1 MKNFIYKIWMHA
13 SLILA
18 LLFMVTACED
28 SFEKGGFDVNS
39 PSNVI
44 SFKLNGTAGEIDQKT
59 GKINVTM
66 PYGSDITAVIP
77 QVVLEEGATSK
88 LDLTT
93 PINFT
98 SPVKFRVINGNL
110 YKDYTVTV
118 TVLSPIKSFK
128 INGVT
133 ATINDVNKTIT
144 MTLPENTS
152 LTALQPVIELTN
164 GVSIS
169 PASGATVDFTNP
181 VIFVVTS
188 NGKSVNYTANVG
200 VPVAGLTV
208 AFLGTAATR
217 SGITNLDEVTASN
230 WLFAN
235 FPGAKYISF
244 DSVLNGANLSDVDVI
259 WWHFDSATNL
269 PTVAYNPVVTA
280 ALKSFRTNGGNLLL
294 TSFASQYVDAL
305 GIVPSGKGPNNVFGD
320 FPPNGFVDGNSW
332 GMSFVGHENH
342 PIFQGLTTFEAG
354 KANLL
359 QSGTFRLNHTAWWF
373 LPDWGGY
380 VNGAGWRT
388 QTGGIN
394 LASES
399 WDNNLDGRVTIA
411 EFPNSG
417 TDKNVIVISMGAYD
431 WYNETNSSGVPSQA
445 NEFIGN
451 IKLLTQNSINYL
463 AEN

>member
-1 MKNFIYKIWMHA
+1 MKKFIYKIWMQA

-28 SFEKGGFDVNS
+28 SFENGGFDVNS

-77 QVVLEEGATSK
+77 QVVLEEGATSN
-88 LDLTT
+88 LDLTK

-98 SPVKFRVINGNL
+98 NPVKFRVINGNL
-110 YKDYTVTV
+110 FKDYTAIV

-128 INGVT
+128 INGV
-133 ATINDVNKTIT
+133 AAIINDVNKTIT

-181 VIFVVTS
+181 VTFVVTS

-217 SGITNLDEVTASN
+217 SGITNMDEVTASN

-269 PTVAYNPVVTA
+269 PSVAYNPVVTA

-411 EFPNSG
+411 EFPNTG

>member
-1 MKNFIYKIWMHA
+1 MHA

-59 GKINVTM
+59 GKITVTM

-77 QVVLEEGATSK
+77 QVVMEEGATSN

-98 SPVKFRVINGNL
+98 NPVKFRVINGNL
-110 YKDYTVTV
+110 FKDYTVTV

-128 INGVT
+128 INGVA
-133 ATINDVNKTIT
+133 ATINDVSKTIT

-169 PASGATVDFTNP
+169 PASGATVNFTNP

-217 SGITNLDEVTASN
+217 SGITNMDEVTASN

-244 DSVLNGANLSDVDVI
+244 ESVLNGANLSDVDVI
-259 WWHFDSATNL
+259 WWHFDSAANL
-269 PTVAYNPVVTA
+269 PSVAYNPVVTA

-305 GIVPSGKGPNNVFGD
+305 GVVPSGKGPNNVFGD

-394 LASES
+394 LASEA

>member
-1 MKNFIYKIWMHA
+1 MKKFIYKIWMQA

-18 LLFMVTACED
+18 LLFMATACED
-28 SFEKGGFDVNS
+28 SFENGGFDVNS

-44 SFKLNGTAGEIDQKT
+44 SFKLKGTAGEIDQKT

-77 QVVLEEGATSK
+77 EVVLEAGATSN

-93 PINFT
+93 PISFT
-98 SPVKFRVINGNL
+98 NPVKFRVINGNL
-110 YKDYTVTV
+110 FKDYTVTV

-128 INGVT
+128 INGVA

-144 MTLPENTS
+144 MTLPEDTN
-152 LTALQPVIELTN
+152 LTALKPVIELTG

-181 VIFVVTS
+181 VTFVITS
-188 NGKSVNYTANVG
+188 NGTSVNYTANVG
-200 VPVAGLTV
+200 VPVAGLVV

-217 SGITNLDEVTASN
+217 AEITNMDEITASD
-230 WLFAN
+230 WLFQN
-235 FPGAKYISF
+235 FPDAEYISF
-244 DSVLNGANLSDVDVI
+244 NSVLTGADLSDVDVI
-259 WWHFDSATNL
+259 WWHFDSAANL
-269 PTVAYNPVVTA
+269 PAVAYNPAVTA
-280 ALKSFRTNGGNLLL
+280 ALKNFRTNGGNLLL

-342 PIFQGLTTFEAG
+342 PIFAGLVTYESG

-373 LPDWGGY
+373 LPEWGGY
-380 VNGAGWRT
+380 VNGEGWRN
-388 QTGGIN
+388 QTGGTN

-399 WDNNLDGRVTIA
+399 WDNALNGRVTIA
-411 EFPNSG
+411 EFPNTG
-417 TDKNVIVISMGAYD
+417 TDKNVVVISMGAYD
-431 WYNETNSSGVPSQA
+431 WYNEANSSGVPSQA

>member
-1 MKNFIYKIWMHA
+1 MKKHINKYWIKA
-13 SLILA
+13 SAVLA
-18 LLFMVTACED
+18 MIFMITACEN
-28 SFEKGGFDVNS
+28 SFENSGFDINS
-39 PSNVI
+39 PSNVT
-44 SFKLNGTAGEIDQKT
+44 SFKINGVAGEIDQKT
-59 GKINVTM
+59 GKINLTM
-66 PYGSDITAVIP
+66 LYGSDITAVKPEII
-77 QVVLEEGATSK
+77 LEGGATSN
-88 LDLTT
+88 LDLTK

-98 SPVKFRVINGNL
+98 STIKFRVVNGNL
-110 YKDYTVTV
+110 YKDYTVTTV
-118 TVLSPIKSFK
+118 VLSPIKSFTV
-128 INGVT
+128 NGVA
-133 ATINDVNKTIT
+133 ATVNDISKTIT
-144 MTLPENTS
+144 MTLPEGTN
-152 LTALQPVIELTN
+152 LTALKPVIEATE

-169 PASGATVDFTNP
+169 PASGTTVDFSNAVT
-181 VIFVVTS
+181 FVVTA

-200 VPVAGLTV
+200 VPVTGLVV

-217 SGITNLDEVTASN
+217 AEITNIDEITAADWFFTTFN
-230 WLFAN
+230 
-235 FPGAKYISF
+235 GAKYISF
-244 DSVLNGANLSDVDVI
+244 NSIQNGADLSDVDVI
-259 WWHFDSATNL
+259 WWHFDSAVNL
-269 PTVAYNPVVTA
+269 PSIAYNPEVTT
-280 ALKSFRTNGGNLLL
+280 ALKNFRSNGGNLLL

-342 PIFQGLTTFEAG
+342 PIFEGLITYETG

-373 LPDWGGY
+373 LPEWGGY
-380 VNGAGWRT
+380 GNGEGWRN
-388 QTGGIN
+388 QTGGTN
-394 LASES
+394 LASEA

-411 EFPNSG
+411 EFPNNG

-463 AEN
+463 AKN

>member
-1 MKNFIYKIWMHA
+1 MQA
-13 SLILA
+13 SMILA

-28 SFEKGGFDVNS
+28 SFESGGFDVDS

-44 SFKLNGTAGEIDQKT
+44 SFKLKGTAGEIDQKT

-77 QVVLEEGATSK
+77 EVVLEEGAASN
-88 LDLTT
+88 LDAAK
-93 PINFT
+93 PANFT
-98 SPVKFRVINGNL
+98 NPVKFRVINGNL
-110 YKDYTVTV
+110 FKDYTVTTV
-118 TVLSPIKSFK
+118 VLSPIKSFK
-128 INGVT
+128 ING
-133 ATINDVNKTIT
+133 AAASINDVSKTIT
-144 MTLPENTS
+144 MTLPENTN
-152 LTALQPVIELTN
+152 LTALKPVIELTD
-164 GVSIS
+164 GVTIS

-181 VIFVVTS
+181 VTFVVTS

-200 VPVAGLTV
+200 VPVTGLTV

-217 SGITNLDEVTASN
+217 SGITNMDEVTASN
-230 WLFAN
+230 WLFEN

-244 DSVLNGANLSDVDVI
+244 ESILNGADLSDVDVI
-259 WWHFDSATNL
+259 WWHFDSAANL
-269 PTVAYNPVVTA
+269 PSVAYNPAVTA

>member
-1 MKNFIYKIWMHA
+1 MKKHINKYWIKA
-13 SLILA
+13 SAVLA
-18 LLFMVTACED
+18 MIFMITACEN
-28 SFEKGGFDVNS
+28 SFENSGFNINS
-39 PSNVI
+39 PSNVT
-44 SFKLNGTAGEIDQKT
+44 SFKINGVAGEIDQKT
-59 GKINVTM
+59 GKINLTM
-66 PYGSDITAVIP
+66 LYGSDITAVKPEII
-77 QVVLEEGATSK
+77 LEGGATSN
-88 LDLTT
+88 LDLTK

-98 SPVKFRVINGNL
+98 SPVKFRVVNGNL
-110 YKDYTVTV
+110 YKDYTVTTV
-118 TVLSPIKSFK
+118 VLSPIKSFTV
-128 INGVT
+128 NGVA
-133 ATINDVNKTIT
+133 ATVNDISKTIT
-144 MTLPENTS
+144 MTLPEGTN
-152 LTALQPVIELTN
+152 LTALKPVIEATE

-169 PASGATVDFTNP
+169 PASGTTVDFSNAVT
-181 VIFVVTS
+181 FVVTA

-200 VPVAGLTV
+200 VPVTGLVV

-217 SGITNLDEVTASN
+217 AEITNIDEITAADWFFTTFN
-230 WLFAN
+230 
-235 FPGAKYISF
+235 GAKYISF
-244 DSVLNGANLSDVDVI
+244 NSIQNGADLSDVDVI
-259 WWHFDSATNL
+259 WWHFDSAVNL
-269 PTVAYNPVVTA
+269 PSVAYNPAVTT
-280 ALKSFRTNGGNLLL
+280 ALKNFRSNGGNLLL

-342 PIFQGLTTFEAG
+342 PIFEGLITYETG

-373 LPDWGGY
+373 LPEWGGY
-380 VNGAGWRT
+380 GNGEGWRN
-388 QTGGIN
+388 QTGGTN
-394 LASES
+394 LASEA

-411 EFPNSG
+411 EFPNTG

-463 AEN
+463 AKN

>member
-1 MKNFIYKIWMHA
+1 MKKFIYKIWMQA

-28 SFEKGGFDVNS
+28 SFENGGFDVNS

-98 SPVKFRVINGNL
+98 NPVKFRVINGNL
-110 YKDYTVTV
+110 FKDYTVTV
-118 TVLSPIKSFK
+118 TILSPIKSFV
-128 INGVT
+128 INGVS

-169 PASGATVDFTNP
+169 PASGATVNFTNP

-200 VPVAGLTV
+200 VPVIGLTV

-217 SGITNLDEVTASN
+217 SGITNMDEVTASN

-244 DSVLNGANLSDVDVI
+244 DSVLNGADLSDVDVI

-269 PTVAYNPVVTA
+269 PSVAYNPVVTA

-394 LASES
+394 LASEA

>member
-1 MKNFIYKIWMHA
+1 MHA

-217 SGITNLDEVTASN
+217 SGITNMDEVTASN

-244 DSVLNGANLSDVDVI
+244 DNVLNGANLSDIDVI

-269 PTVAYNPVVTA
+269 PSVAYNPVVTA

-332 GMSFVGHENH
+332 GMSFVGYENH
-342 PIFQGLTTFEAG
+342 PVFQGLTTFEAG

-380 VNGAGWRT
+380 GNGQGWRN

-394 LASES
+394 LASEA
-399 WDNNLDGRVTIA
+399 WDNALDGRVTIA

-417 TDKNVIVISMGAYD
+417 TNKNVIVISMGAYD

-445 NEFIGN
+445 NGFIGN

-463 AEN
+463 AKN

>member
-1 MKNFIYKIWMHA
+1 MQA

-28 SFEKGGFDVNS
+28 SFENGGFDVNS

-44 SFKLNGTAGEIDQKT
+44 SFTLNGTAGEIDQKT

-77 QVVLEEGATSK
+77 QVVLEEGATSN

-98 SPVKFRVINGNL
+98 NPVKFRVINGNL
-110 YKDYTVTV
+110 YKDYTATV

-128 INGVT
+128 INGIA
-133 ATINDVNKTIT
+133 ATINDVSKTIT

-169 PASGATVDFTNP
+169 PASGATVNFTNP

-200 VPVAGLTV
+200 VPVAVLVV

-217 SGITNLDEVTASN
+217 SGITNMDEVTASN

-269 PTVAYNPVVTA
+269 PSVAYNPVVTA

-394 LASES
+394 LASEA

>member
-1 MKNFIYKIWMHA
+1 MKKFIYKIWMQA

-28 SFEKGGFDVNS
+28 SFENGGFDVNS

-44 SFKLNGTAGEIDQKT
+44 SFKINGTAGEIDQKT
-59 GKINVTM
+59 GKINVTL

-77 QVVLEEGATSK
+77 QVVMEEGATSN
-88 LDLTT
+88 LDLTN

-98 SPVKFRVINGNL
+98 IPVKFRVINGNL
-110 YKDYTVTV
+110 FKDYTVTV
-118 TVLSPIKSFK
+118 TVLSPIKSFV
-128 INGVT
+128 INGIT
-133 ATINDVNKTIT
+133 ATINDVSKTIT
-144 MTLPENTS
+144 MTLPDNTN

-169 PASGATVDFTNP
+169 PASGATIDFTNP
-181 VIFVVTS
+181 VTFVVTS

-200 VPVAGLTV
+200 VPVKGLVV

-217 SGITNLDEVTASN
+217 SGITNMDEVTASN

-244 DSVLNGANLSDVDVI
+244 DSVLNGADLSDVDVI

-269 PTVAYNPVVTA
+269 PTVAYNPAVTA

>member
-1 MKNFIYKIWMHA
+1 MQA

-28 SFEKGGFDVNS
+28 SFENGGFDVNS

-44 SFKLNGTAGEIDQKT
+44 SFKINGTAGEIDQKT
-59 GKINVTM
+59 GKINVTL

-77 QVVLEEGATSK
+77 QVVMEEGATSN
-88 LDLTT
+88 LDLTK

-110 YKDYTVTV
+110 FKDYTVTV
-118 TVLSPIKSFK
+118 TVLSPIKSFV
-128 INGVT
+128 INGIT
-133 ATINDVNKTIT
+133 ATINDVSKTIT
-144 MTLPENTS
+144 MTLPDNTN

-169 PASGATVDFTNP
+169 PASGATIDFTNP
-181 VIFVVTS
+181 VTFVVTS

-200 VPVAGLTV
+200 VPVKGLVV

-217 SGITNLDEVTASN
+217 SGITNMDEVTASN

-244 DSVLNGANLSDVDVI
+244 DSVLNGADLSDVDVI

-269 PTVAYNPVVTA
+269 PTVAYNPAVTA

-342 PIFQGLTTFEAG
+342 PIFQGLTTYEAG

-417 TDKNVIVISMGAYD
+417 TNKNVIVISMGAYD

-463 AEN
+463 AKN

>member
-1 MKNFIYKIWMHA
+1 MQA

-18 LLFMVTACED
+18 LLFMMTACED

-110 YKDYTVTV
+110 FKDYTVTV
-118 TVLSPIKSFK
+118 TVLSPIKSFT
-128 INGVT
+128 INGVA

-152 LTALQPVIELTN
+152 LKALQPVIELTN

-217 SGITNLDEVTASN
+217 SGITNMDEVTASN

-244 DSVLNGANLSDVDVI
+244 DSVLNGADLSGVDVI

-269 PTVAYNPVVTA
+269 PTVAYNPAVTA

-342 PIFQGLTTFEAG
+342 PIFQGLTTFETG

-394 LASES
+394 LASEA

-463 AEN
+463 AKN

>member
-1 MKNFIYKIWMHA
+1 MKKFIYKIGMQA

-28 SFEKGGFDVNS
+28 SFENGGFDVNS

-59 GKINVTM
+59 GKINVTL

-77 QVVLEEGATSK
+77 QVVMEEGATSN
-88 LDLTT
+88 LDLTK

-110 YKDYTVTV
+110 FKDYTVTV
-118 TVLSPIKSFK
+118 TVLSPIKSFV
-128 INGVT
+128 INGIT
-133 ATINDVNKTIT
+133 ATINDVSKTIT

-181 VIFVVTS
+181 VTFVVTS

-200 VPVAGLTV
+200 VPVIGLTV

-235 FPGAKYISF
+235 FPGATYISF
-244 DSVLNGANLSDVDVI
+244 DSVLNGADLSDVDVI

-269 PTVAYNPVVTA
+269 PSVAYNPVVTA

-394 LASES
+394 LASEA

>member
-1 MKNFIYKIWMHA
+1 MKKHINKYWVKVSA
-13 SLILA
+13 VLA
-18 LLFMVTACED
+18 MIFMITACEN
-28 SFEKGGFDVNS
+28 SFENSGFDINS
-39 PSNVI
+39 PSNVT
-44 SFKLNGTAGEIDQKT
+44 SFKINGVAGEIDQKT
-59 GKINVTM
+59 GKINLTM
-66 PYGSDITAVIP
+66 LYGSDITAVKPEII
-77 QVVLEEGATSK
+77 LEGGATSN
-88 LDLTT
+88 LDLTK

-98 SPVKFRVINGNL
+98 SPIKFRVVNGNL
-110 YKDYTVTV
+110 YKDYTITTV
-118 TVLSPIKSFK
+118 VLSPIKSFTV
-128 INGVT
+128 NGVA
-133 ATINDVNKTIT
+133 ATVNDISKTIT
-144 MTLPENTS
+144 MTLPEGTN
-152 LTALQPVIELTN
+152 LTALKPVIEATE

-169 PASGATVDFTNP
+169 PASGTTVDFSNAVT
-181 VIFVVTS
+181 FVVTA

-200 VPVAGLTV
+200 VPVTGLVV

-217 SGITNLDEVTASN
+217 AEITNIDEITAAD
-230 WLFAN
+230 WFFATFN
-235 FPGAKYISF
+235 GAKYISF
-244 DSVLNGANLSDVDVI
+244 NSIQNGADLSDVDVI
-259 WWHFDSATNL
+259 WWHFDSAVNL
-269 PTVAYNPVVTA
+269 PSIAYNPEVTT
-280 ALKSFRTNGGNLLL
+280 ALKNFRSNGGNLLL

-342 PIFQGLTTFEAG
+342 PIFEGLITYETG

-373 LPDWGGY
+373 LPEWGGY
-380 VNGAGWRT
+380 GNGEGWRN
-388 QTGGIN
+388 QTGGTN
-394 LASES
+394 LASEA

-411 EFPNSG
+411 EFPNTG

-463 AEN
+463 AKN

>member
-1 MKNFIYKIWMHA
+1 MKKFIYKIWMQA

-18 LLFMVTACED
+18 LLFIVIACED
-28 SFEKGGFDVNS
+28 SFENGGFDVNS

-44 SFKLNGTAGEIDQKT
+44 SFKLKGTAGEIDQKT

-66 PYGSDITAVIP
+66 PYGSDITSVIP
-77 QVVLEEGATSK
+77 LVVMEEGATSN

-98 SPVKFRVINGNL
+98 TPVKFRVINGNL
-110 YKDYTVTV
+110 FKDYTATV

-128 INGVT
+128 INGVS
-133 ATINDVNKTIT
+133 AIINDVSKTIT
-144 MTLPENTS
+144 MTLPDNTN

-169 PASGATVDFTNP
+169 PASGATIDFTNP
-181 VIFVVTS
+181 VTFVVTS

-200 VPVAGLTV
+200 VPVTGLTV

-217 SGITNLDEVTASN
+217 SGITNMDEVTASN

-244 DSVLNGANLSDVDVI
+244 DSVLNGANLSDIDVI
-259 WWHFDSATNL
+259 WWHFDSAANL
-269 PTVAYNPVVTA
+269 PSVAYNPAVTA

-380 VNGAGWRT
+380 VNGQGWRN
-388 QTGGIN
+388 QTGGTN
-394 LASES
+394 LASEA
-399 WDNNLDGRVTIA
+399 WDNTLDGRVTIA
-411 EFPNSG
+411 EFPNTG

-463 AEN
+463 AKN

>member
-1 MKNFIYKIWMHA
+1 MKKFIYKIWMHA

-28 SFEKGGFDVNS
+28 SFENGGFDVNS

-77 QVVLEEGATSK
+77 QVVLEESATSN
-88 LDLTT
+88 LDLTK

-98 SPVKFRVINGNL
+98 NPVKFRVINGNL
-110 YKDYTVTV
+110 FKDYTAIV

-128 INGVT
+128 INGVA

-181 VIFVVTS
+181 VTFVVTS

-217 SGITNLDEVTASN
+217 SGITNMDEVTASN

-269 PTVAYNPVVTA
+269 PSVAYNPVVTA

-411 EFPNSG
+411 EFPNTG

>member
-1 MKNFIYKIWMHA
+1 MQA

-28 SFEKGGFDVNS
+28 SFENGGFDVNS

-44 SFKLNGTAGEIDQKT
+44 SFKINGTAGEIDQKT
-59 GKINVTM
+59 GKINVTL

-77 QVVLEEGATSK
+77 QVVMEEGATSN
-88 LDLTT
+88 LDLTN

-98 SPVKFRVINGNL
+98 IPVKFRVINGNL
-110 YKDYTVTV
+110 FKDYTVTV
-118 TVLSPIKSFK
+118 TVLSPIKSFV
-128 INGVT
+128 INGIT
-133 ATINDVNKTIT
+133 ATINDVSKTIT
-144 MTLPENTS
+144 MTLPDNTN

-169 PASGATVDFTNP
+169 PASGATIDFTNP
-181 VIFVVTS
+181 VTFVVTS

-200 VPVAGLTV
+200 VPVKGLVV

-217 SGITNLDEVTASN
+217 SGITNMDEVTASN

-244 DSVLNGANLSDVDVI
+244 DSVLNGADLSDVDVI

-269 PTVAYNPVVTA
+269 PTVAYNPAVTA

>member
-1 MKNFIYKIWMHA
+1 MKKFIYKIWMQA

-28 SFEKGGFDVNS
+28 SFENGGFDVNS

-44 SFKLNGTAGEIDQKT
+44 SFKINGTAGEIDQKT
-59 GKINVTM
+59 GKINVTL

-77 QVVLEEGATSK
+77 QVVMEEGATSN
-88 LDLTT
+88 LDLTK

-110 YKDYTVTV
+110 FKDYTVTV
-118 TVLSPIKSFK
+118 TVLSPIKSFV
-128 INGVT
+128 INGIT
-133 ATINDVNKTIT
+133 ATINDVSKTIT
-144 MTLPENTS
+144 MTLPDNTN

-169 PASGATVDFTNP
+169 PASGATIDFTNP
-181 VIFVVTS
+181 VTFVVTS

-200 VPVAGLTV
+200 VPVKGLVV

-217 SGITNLDEVTASN
+217 SGITNMDEVTASN

-244 DSVLNGANLSDVDVI
+244 DSVLNGADLSDVDVI

-269 PTVAYNPVVTA
+269 PTVAYNPAVTA

-342 PIFQGLTTFEAG
+342 PIFQGLTTYEAG

-417 TDKNVIVISMGAYD
+417 TNKNVIVISMGAYD

-463 AEN
+463 AKN

>member
-1 MKNFIYKIWMHA
+1 MKKFIYKIWMQA

-28 SFEKGGFDVNS
+28 SFENGGFDVNS

-98 SPVKFRVINGNL
+98 NPVKFRVINGNL
-110 YKDYTVTV
+110 FKDYTVTV
-118 TVLSPIKSFK
+118 TILSPIKSFV
-128 INGVT
+128 INGVS

-217 SGITNLDEVTASN
+217 SGITNMDEITASN

-244 DSVLNGANLSDVDVI
+244 DSVLNGADLSDVDVI

-269 PTVAYNPVVTA
+269 PSVAYNPVVTA

-294 TSFASQYVDAL
+294 TAFASQYVDAL

>member
-1 MKNFIYKIWMHA
+1 MQA

-88 LDLTT
+88 LDFTT

-110 YKDYTVTV
+110 YKDYTATV

-128 INGVT
+128 INGVA

-217 SGITNLDEVTASN
+217 SGITNMDEVTASN

-244 DSVLNGANLSDVDVI
+244 DSVLNGADLSGVDVI

>member
-1 MKNFIYKIWMHA
+1 MKKFIYKIWMQA

-18 LLFMVTACED
+18 LLFMMTACED
-28 SFEKGGFDVNS
+28 SFENGGFDVNS

-98 SPVKFRVINGNL
+98 NPVKFRVINGNL
-110 YKDYTVTV
+110 FKDYTVTV
-118 TVLSPIKSFK
+118 TILSPIKSFV
-128 INGVT
+128 INGVS

-169 PASGATVDFTNP
+169 PASGATVNFTNP

-217 SGITNLDEVTASN
+217 SGITNMDEVTASN

-244 DSVLNGANLSDVDVI
+244 ESVLNGANLSDVDVI

-269 PTVAYNPVVTA
+269 PSVAYNPVVTA

-394 LASES
+394 LASEA